1 MNHVPMCVMCGEWE
15 AGTFT
20 GSLMFCSEKCEDAAC
35 EEFRAEY
42 DTDGQPVDTQGWYD
56 NFQFDD
62 DPSPYAGTYSED

>member
-20 GSLMFCSEKCEDAAC
+20 GSVMFCSEKCEDAAA
-35 EEFRAEY
+35 EEFRREY
-42 DTDGQPVDTQGWYD
+42 YESAPDYFSQY
-56 NFQFDD
+56 DD